1 VVIIF
6 GRYGST
12 VLRRPFLAGE
22 PDMTYVLFDIL
33 DIRGEAELE
42 GCCGMEE
49 GPATVG
55 CIAEREV

>member
-1 VVIIF
+1 MIF

-22 PDMTYVLFDIL
+22 PDMTYVLFDML

-42 GCCGMEE
+42 VCCWMEE

-55 CIAEREV
+55 WMAEREV